1 MIKIGNTGIVGV
13 YFGTTPITS
22 IYNGVDKVFG
32 NSPQYNPE
40 EIVFEY
46 VGGDSITLPIYP
58 KKVEGST
65 QYLKGSVDWGDGT
78 ISNNVSSS
86 TNQTNPDIVHTYSKE
101 GTYIVRFTPAVDTTA
116 TFQICFMRTG
126 YSNRKFT
133 RILQY
138 GNRPI
143 ELVNSPSID
152 IRTYS
157 NTNQALLGFGS
168 PLLTNVYFDNSNNST
183 LDTFTIGDI
192 SNASWNLSTEV
203 RVLHFDNTIVAVGA
217 KQFPVIDSNLEQ
229 ITGNLDCSKG
239 VTQYGTFIYNYPNL
253 QRIESISLGIDTKT
267 GRYILISENINDM
280 PNLTTMTIKNIGKVE
295 NKMFDLSKA
304 TQWGVGSDEARQSLI
319 DSLITYGTN
328 NIQSIKISQDTYNVL
343 TEDELEQITAKGY
356 TIIV

>member
-22 IYNGVDKVFG
+22 IYNGVDKVYG
-32 NSPQYNPE
+32 DSPQYNPE

-46 VGGDSITLPIYP
+46 VGGDKVTLPIYP

-86 TNQTNPDIVHTYSKE
+86 TNQTKPDIAHTYSKE
-101 GTYIVRFTPAVDTTA
+101 GTYIVRFTPDADTTA
-116 TFQICFMRTG
+116 TFQICFMMTG
-126 YSNRKFT
+126 YNNRKFT

-143 ELVNSPSID
+143 ELVNSPSIN
-152 IRTYS
+152 IQTYS

-168 PLLTNVYFDNSNNST
+168 PLLTNVSFNNQNNT
-183 LDTFTIGDI
+183 ILDTFTIGDI
-192 SNASWNLSTEV
+192 SNASWSLNTAV
-203 RVLHFDNTIVAVGA
+203 RVLHFDNSIIGLEAP
-217 KQFPVIDSNLEQ
+217 QFQVVDSNLEQ

-239 VTQYGTFIYNYPNL
+239 FNQYGTFIYNYPNL
-253 QRIESISLGIDTKT
+253 QRIESISLGVDTMT
-267 GRYILISENINDM
+267 GKYILISEKINDM
-280 PNLTTMTIKNIGKVE
+280 PNLTTMTIKNIGKVN
-295 NKMFDLSKA
+295 NKIFDLSKA

-328 NIQSIKISQDTYNVL
+328 NTQTIKISQATYDVL
-343 TEDELEQITAKGY
+343 TKDELEQITAKGY
-356 TIIV
+356 TIVV